1 MIKKKAS
8 VILVCFVFMVLTLQR
23 FFLDW
28 SKLKFSVGH
37 KSKDL
42 HELIFYFQV
51 VVVSIYNNLH
61 VYGKLAGF
69 SVLSLLWIWTVENTR
84 YGSQF

>member
-8 VILVCFVFMVLTLQR
+8 VFLVCFVFMVLTLQR

-28 SKLKFSVGH
+28 SKLKLSVGH

-61 VYGKLAGF
+61 VYGKLACF
-69 SVLSLLWIWTVENTR
+69 SLLSVLWTWTVENTH
-84 YGSQF
+84 YSPQF